1 MSAHGHQTTITT
13 LQSETVFLQQS
24 LTGCVSY
31 VPKRQHGWQD
41 QSFMRNWK
49 LEKYGE

>member
-1 MSAHGHQTTITT
+1 MSAHRHQTTVIS
-13 LQSETVFLQQS
+13 LQSEIVFLWQS
-24 LTGCVSY
+24 LTGCISY

-41 QSFMRNWK
+41 QSIKQKWK